1 MIHNEPLYA
10 VLSGG
15 TPDLLNFTQ
24 KPVLISLVFKQ
35 GFFALQTRLV
45 CTQKKASL
53 QAKEGLFENEAE
65 CALREDEKCLV

>member
-15 TPDLLNFTQ
+15 TPDLLYFNL

-45 CTQKKASL
+45 CMQKKPSL
-53 QAKEGLFENEAE
+53 QAKEAFFENGAE
-65 CALREDEKCLV
+65 CALRKDEKCLV

>member
-1 MIHNEPLYA
+1 MNHNELLYA

-35 GFFALQTRLV
+35 GFFAIQTRLV
-45 CTQKKASL
+45 CMQKKASL
-53 QAKEGLFENEAE
+53 QAKEALFGNGA
-65 CALREDEKCLV
+65 